1 MLVRNLQNSMDSGP
15 TLDVVDGFCD
25 EDEDDGDEIDG
36 GEREVWGRLFP
47 LIDAYSK
54 TGYKSH
60 LLVYIICSPCI
71 NCLVTVSRSGERGAH
86 IWPR

>member
-1 MLVRNLQNSMDSGP
+1 MDSGP

-25 EDEDDGDEIDG
+25 EDEDDEDEIDG

-54 TGYKSH
+54 TGQEQYKFH
-60 LLVYIICSPCI
+60 LLQCSTP
-71 NCLVTVSRSGERGAH
+71 GFF
-86 IWPR
+86 